1 MAARLPYPA
10 DVPVTDVMEFI
21 ATDGTV
27 WCAYVEAV
35 PGSDPWPRHTP
46 TRLPARHL
54 RFESATESRAVRPVP
69 AGAPFLP
76 ESRLRGLLERA
87 VPLLPV
93 AIVPAPPG
101 DSWERARRAARSAA
115 ALLARGREILEGPAA
130 IVADRAI
137 GFVASLFGRPRARL

>member
-1 MAARLPYPA
+1 
-10 DVPVTDVMEFI
+10 MEFT
-21 ATDGTV
+21 ATDGTA
-27 WCAYVEAV
+27 WYAYVEAV

-76 ESRLRGLLERA
+76 ESRLRSLLELSG
-87 VPLLPV
+87 PLGPV
-93 AIVPAPPG
+93 ATAPAPPG
-101 DSWERARRAARSAA
+101 DGWERARRAAQSAA
-115 ALLARGREILEGPAA
+115 ALLARGREVLEEPAA

>member
-35 PGSDPWPRHTP
+35 PGSDTWPRHTP

-54 RFESATESRAVRPVP
+54 RFESITESRAVRPVP

-87 VPLLPV
+87 VPLVPV